1 MRAAFTL
8 AVRRGGPPRV
18 AFRPA
23 STLSSRGSAPRPS
36 ASASASSASSASA
49 AAASFPRA
57 RVSPGHLHVR
67 SVGTLSRH
75 TREAMPPSDDK
86 EKEPGRFGV
95 SADVWR
101 ILSTVQGHIWPA
113 GGVWSVRDDEGR
125 FNPSTKARVGAAG
138 CFMVLSKLLNI
149 QVPFFF
155 KYAVDGL
162 GAGAEKAGDAASAVS
177 AAADSASDAAAL
189 ADAAATLPAD
199 ALWILPSTA
208 LLCYGGA
215 RAAAFGAQEVRN
227 ATFATVSQPAVRKM
241 AQDVF
246 EHLHSMDLRFH
257 LDRQTG
263 ALTRALDRGSRGIN
277 FIMSAA
283 LFNVVPTVLEIG
295 LVSGI
300 MYSTAGWEFAAVTVG
315 TMTAYTLFTIN
326 VTQWRTH
333 FRLDMNRLDNEAG
346 RRALDSLLNYE
357 TVKYFNNEVCGD
369 VM

>member
-1 MRAAFTL
+1 MCMCVHMHMLTCCMHMLQVLSELQLNLRLGASERAA
-8 AVRRGGPPRV
+8 VV
-18 AFRPA
+18 AQEFQGCTFLFA
-23 STLSSRGSAPRPS
+23 KL
-36 ASASASSASSASA
+36 
-49 AAASFPRA
+49 
-57 RVSPGHLHVR
+57 
-67 SVGTLSRH
+67 VGLRDLV
-75 TREAMPPSDDK
+75 E
-86 EKEPGRFGV
+86 
-95 SADVWR
+95 SADPRW
-101 ILSTVQGHIWPA
+101 
-113 GGVWSVRDDEGR
+113 
-125 FNPSTKARVGAAG
+125 
-138 CFMVLSKLLNI
+138 LLELL
-149 QVPFFF
+149 QT
-155 KYAVDGL
+155 GEL
-162 GAGAEKAGDAASAVS
+162 ASE
-177 AAADSASDAAAL
+177 ADTEEML
-189 ADAAATLPAD
+189 T
-199 ALWILPSTA
+199 WM
-208 LLCYGGA
+208 
-215 RAAAFGAQEVRN
+215 RN

>member
-1 MRAAFTL
+1 
-8 AVRRGGPPRV
+8 
-18 AFRPA
+18 
-23 STLSSRGSAPRPS
+23 
-36 ASASASSASSASA
+36 
-49 AAASFPRA
+49 
-57 RVSPGHLHVR
+57 
-67 SVGTLSRH
+67 
-75 TREAMPPSDDK
+75 MPPSDDK

-113 GGVWSVRDDEGR
+113 GGGWSVRDDEGR

-138 CFMVLSKLLNI
+138 FFMVLSKLLNI

-177 AAADSASDAAAL
+177 AAADSASDAVAL

-215 RAAAFGAQEVRN
+215 RAAAFGAQEARN

-326 VTQWRTH
+326 VTQWRTN

-369 VM
+369 VMCVMWGGLCVGEGRGVARERREGVMCMCRRVAWVRRRRVARAAAAGRGTTGGI